1 MSASAPARA
10 PRAAAI
16 LRASCQAPG
25 GRRECRIL
33 SLDSR
38 GAFIESFVP
47 PVAGS
52 RVQLQFQLPNGH
64 TVCAAGLVR
73 YHQFKVG
80 FGVEFTELS
89 ESDREQILKLA
100 GR

>member
-10 PRAAAI
+10 PRSGAI
-16 LRASCQAPG
+16 LRASCRAPG

-47 PVAGS
+47 PVTGS
-52 RVQLQFQLPNGH
+52 IVELQFQLPNGH
-64 TVCAAGLVR
+64 LIRAAGLVK

-89 ESDREQILKLA
+89 DSDREQILKLA
-100 GR
+100 GH